1 MPLVISAT
9 LARQRFYAF
18 LVSFFGGLALLLTA
32 VGFYGLLS
40 YQIGLRTREIAVRIA
55 VGATRA
61 RVVQLI
67 TLQAGRMVASGILMG
82 LIGAYLIGRLI
93 ERFLPMVSTMS
104 SSLLAAVLLLVSVT
118 AIVSFTI
125 TMRASS
131 IQPMKI
137 LRQN

>member
-1 MPLVISAT
+1 
-9 LARQRFYAF
+9 
-18 LVSFFGGLALLLTA
+18 
-32 VGFYGLLS
+32 
-40 YQIGLRTREIAVRIA
+40 
-55 VGATRA
+55 
-61 RVVQLI
+61 VQLI

-93 ERFLPMVSTMS
+93 ERFLPMVSAMS